1 MPSDPLATLGIALQQ
16 AEQASTEARKSAAD
30 REREITALRDEV
42 ATLNAKCQKLQRELE
57 DQKRLHQQDKASA
70 VRAVEEE
77 HRRQR
82 TENEKDIASAE
93 SALRNLKN
101 RLSPSGTAASSVN
114 KTKNAGKVIT
124 QASPARRIIRK
135 RYCSPEESSI
145 VPSKRPKVVLDSD
158 SSDGEKL
165 PLPRKTEMA
174 PQREASVQSVASIS
188 HTQFATDDLVSQNE
202 PASPPSFSHSLSCS
216 MLTRHRRRSY
226 ADSDRD
232 NIVP

>member
-42 ATLNAKCQKLQRELE
+42 ATLNAKCQKLQRELG
-57 DQKRLHQQDKASA
+57 DQKRLYEQASA

-101 RLSPSGTAASSVN
+101 RLSPSATAAPNVI
-114 KTKNAGKVIT
+114 KTKNAGKVFT
-124 QASPARRIIRK
+124 QTSPAGRIIRK
-135 RYCSPEESSI
+135 RNYFAEESPI

-158 SSDGEKL
+158 SSDDEKL
-165 PLPRKTEMA
+165 
-174 PQREASVQSVASIS
+174 IC
-188 HTQFATDDLVSQNE
+188 LVGTYT
-202 PASPPSFSHSLSCS
+202 A
-216 MLTRHRRRSY
+216 
-226 ADSDRD
+226 
-232 NIVP
+232 